1 MSVAYR
7 KGIRNLPAINNI
19 DQGNQFSNS
28 KLGTIYSQPDINL
41 F

>member
-1 MSVAYR
+1 MSVASR
-7 KGIRNLPAINNI
+7 KGIRNLPANNI